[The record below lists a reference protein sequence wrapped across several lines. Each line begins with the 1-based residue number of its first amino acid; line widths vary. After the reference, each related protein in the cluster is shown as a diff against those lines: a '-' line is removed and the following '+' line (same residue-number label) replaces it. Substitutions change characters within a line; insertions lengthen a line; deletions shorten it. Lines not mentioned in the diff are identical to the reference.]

1 MKKLLKNLIKIE
13 EEYKQL
19 LLLYIQYITI
29 K

>member
-19 LLLYIQYITI
+19 LLLYIHYITI